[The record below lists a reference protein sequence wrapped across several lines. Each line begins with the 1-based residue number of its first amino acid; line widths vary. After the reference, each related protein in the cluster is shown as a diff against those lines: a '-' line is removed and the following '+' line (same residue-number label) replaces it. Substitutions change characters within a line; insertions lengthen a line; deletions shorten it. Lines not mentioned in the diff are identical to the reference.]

1 MSARRLVIDLASP
14 RAAWRIPK
22 SRVTEIRNALGA
34 GAGAG
39 AGAGW
44 DVVEIAAPAVSDG
57 DGAYGSGSPEAIAAA
72 RGAEI
77 YVGYGLPKGVAEAGR
92 DTLRWVHS
100 GTAGIGGSI
109 PHVAGTKIVLT
120 NSAGVHAEPMAD
132 WVIAAIGYFVRGIDR
147 MLSAQRQGRWAKEDF
162 TDGAIPMREFRDL
175 RLGVFG
181 LGGIGNAVA
190 RRALALGMSV
200 SGVRRRPEKGG
211 PPRSRVSWVGKL
223 TDLPKLAAGSD
234 VLVIAAP
241 HTNETA
247 GAVDRTV
254 LERLPLHAIVV
265 NVSRGSLLDET
276 ALLELLEQRR
286 LLGAAL
292 DVFGT
297 EPLPADHPFWR
308 HPRVL
313 VSPHVSAVTTGF
325 WERETALIVENIKRY
340 LEGAPLTNVVDLEA
354 GY

>member
-1 MSARRLVIDLASP
+1 MNTRRLVVDLASP

-22 SRVTEIRNALGA
+22 ARVTEIRSALGD
-34 GAGAG
+34 
-39 AGAGW
+39 GW
-44 DVVEIAAPAVSDG
+44 EVAEIAAPAVSDG
-57 DGAYGSGSPEAIAAA
+57 DGAYGSGSPESIAAA
-72 RGAEI
+72 RGAEV
-77 YVGYGLPKGVAEAGR
+77 YVGYGLPKGVVEAGR

-100 GTAGIGGSI
+100 GTAGVGGSI
-109 PHVAGTKIVLT
+109 PHVAGTRIVLT

-132 WVIAAIGYFVRGIDR
+132 WVIAAVGFFVRGIDR
-147 MLSAQRQGRWAKEDF
+147 MVSAQRQGRWAKEDF
-162 TDGAIPMREFRDL
+162 TDGAVPMREFKD
-175 RLGVFG
+175 LGVGILG
-181 LGGIGNAVA
+181 LGGIGSAIA
-190 RRALALGMSV
+190 RRASALGMKV
-200 SGVRRRPEKGG
+200 SGVRRHPERGG
-211 PPRSRVSWVGKL
+211 PPRTSWVGRL

-241 HTNETA
+241 QTAETT
-247 GAVDRTV
+247 GAVDRGI

-276 ALLELLEQRR
+276 ALLDLLDRR
-286 LLGAAL
+286 RIRGAAL

-297 EPLPADHPFWR
+297 EPLPSEHPFWR

-325 WERETALIVENIKRY
+325 WERETALIVDNIKRY

>member
-1 MSARRLVIDLASP
+1 MSARRLVVDLASP

-34 GAGAG
+34 DWEVA
-39 AGAGW
+39 
-44 DVVEIAAPAVSDG
+44 EIAAPAVSDG
-57 DGAYGSGSPEAIAAA
+57 DGAYGSGSPESIAAA

-109 PHVAGTKIVLT
+109 PHLAGTRIVLT

-132 WVIAAIGYFVRGIDR
+132 WVIAAIGYFVRGIDH
-147 MLSAQRQGRWAKEDF
+147 MVSAQRQSRWAKEDF
-162 TDGAIPMREFRDL
+162 TDGAVPMREYRDL
-175 RLGVFG
+175 GLGIMG
-181 LGGIGNAVA
+181 LGGIGGAVA
-190 RRALALGMSV
+190 RRGLALGMKV
-200 SGVRRRPEKGG
+200 SGVRRRPERGG
-211 PPRSRVSWVGKL
+211 PPRMNWIGHL
-223 TDLPKLAAGSD
+223 NDLPKLASASD

-247 GAVDRTV
+247 GVVDRLV

-276 ALLELLEQRR
+276 ALLELLDRR
-286 LLGAAL
+286 RIRGAAL

-297 EPLPADHPFWR
+297 EPLPADHPFWS

-325 WERETALIVENIKRY
+325 WERETALIVDNIKRY

>member
-1 MSARRLVIDLASP
+1 MTRRLVIDLASP

-22 SRVTEIRNALGA
+22 ARVTEIRNALGSE
-34 GAGAG
+34 
-39 AGAGW
+39 W
-44 DVVEIAAPAVSDG
+44 DVAEVSAPAVSDG
-57 DGAYGSGSPEAIAAA
+57 DGAYGSGSPEAINAA

-100 GTAGIGGSI
+100 GTAGVGGSL
-109 PHVAGTKIVLT
+109 PHVAGTRIVLT

-132 WVIAAIGYFVRGIDR
+132 WVISAIGYFIRGIDR
-147 MLSAQRQGRWAKEDF
+147 MVSAQRQGRWAKEDF

-175 RLGVFG
+175 GLGVFG
-181 LGGIGNAVA
+181 LGGIGGAVA
-190 RRALALGMSV
+190 RRALALGMKV
-200 SGVRRRPEKGG
+200 SGVRRRPERGG
-211 PPRSRVSWVGKL
+211 PPRINWVGRL
-223 TDLPKLAAGSD
+223 SELPKLASGSD

-241 HTNETA
+241 HTNATA

-276 ALLELLEQRR
+276 ALLDLLEKRR
-286 LLGAAL
+286 LRGAAL

-325 WERETALIVENIKRY
+325 WERETALIVANIKRY

>member
-1 MSARRLVIDLASP
+1 MSARRFVIDLASP

-22 SRVTEIRNALGA
+22 SRVAEITRALGT
-34 GAGAG
+34 
-39 AGAGW
+39 GW
-44 DVVEIAAPAVSDG
+44 DVAEIAAPAVSDG
-57 DGAYGSGSPEAIAAA
+57 DGAYGSGSPESIAAA
-72 RGAEI
+72 RGAEV

-92 DTLRWVHS
+92 DTLQWVHS

-132 WVIAAIGYFVRGIDR
+132 WVIAAVGYFIRGIDR
-147 MLSAQRQGRWAKEDF
+147 MVSAQRQGRWAKEEF
-162 TDGAIPMREFRDL
+162 TDGPIPMREFRDL
-175 RLGVFG
+175 GLGIMG
-181 LGGIGNAVA
+181 LGGIGSAVA
-190 RRALALGMSV
+190 RRAIALGMSV
-200 SGVRRRPEKGG
+200 SGVRRRPERGG
-211 PPRSRVSWVGKL
+211 PPGTKWVGTL
-223 TDLPKLAAGSD
+223 SDLPKLASGSD

-247 GAVDRTV
+247 AAVTRAV
-254 LERLPLHAIVV
+254 LERLPPHAIVA
-265 NVSRGSLLDET
+265 NVSRGSLLDES

-286 LLGAAL
+286 LQGAAL
-292 DVFGT
+292 DVFGK

-313 VSPHVSAVTTGF
+313 VAPHVSGVTTGF

>member
-22 SRVTEIRNALGA
+22 ARVTEIRNALGP
-34 GAGAG
+34 
-39 AGAGW
+39 GW
-44 DVVEIAAPAVSDG
+44 EVAEIAAPAVSDG
-57 DGAYGSGSPEAIAAA
+57 DGAYGSGSPESIAAA

-92 DTLRWVHS
+92 ETLRWVHS

-109 PHVAGTKIVLT
+109 PHVAGSRIVLT

-132 WVIAAIGYFVRGIDR
+132 WVIAAVGYFIRGIDR
-147 MLSAQRQGRWAKEDF
+147 MVSAQRQGRWAKEDF
-162 TDGAIPMREFRDL
+162 TDGAIPMREYRDL
-175 RLGVFG
+175 GVGIMG
-181 LGGIGNAVA
+181 LGGIGGAIA
-190 RRALALGMSV
+190 RRAVALGMKV
-200 SGVRRRPEKGG
+200 SAVRRRPEKGS
-211 PPRSRVSWVGKL
+211 PPRISWVGKL
-223 TDLPKLAAGSD
+223 SDLPKLASGSD

-247 GAVDRTV
+247 GAVDRAV
-254 LERLPLHAIVV
+254 LERLPQDAIVV
-265 NVSRGSLLDET
+265 NVSRGSLLDES
-276 ALLELLEQRR
+276 ALLELLEQGR
-286 LLGAAL
+286 LRGAAL

-325 WERETALIVENIKRY
+325 WERETALILENIKRY